1 MTIRLKI
8 LALAFSILVIF
19 GIVVTVSAV
28 LQFKMIG
35 ELKLFFDY
43 LVPIRTHAASLDVL
57 TDEYE
62 LIPLRLLRR
71 SNVPRE
77 EIEIESAQALKDAD
91 SIKGDF
97 RELNTLLSAALA
109 DDGLSRQ
116 TREVYS
122 GLKEDIH
129 FAERHLDPFL
139 TTGERVLKAV
149 AEGHRDEAVALSSGF
164 RETETAFGEDTA
176 AMRQKLAQ
184 LAAFRGASMFS
195 EQQTMGLLSIALFV
209 LAALL
214 GIVAGSLVASDI
226 VSGLRRLI
234 EGAKAVEAGE
244 LTVTLPSGGVD
255 EIGQLQAAFN
265 RMVEQIRSKEKIKDV
280 FGKFVDPRIVANL
293 IKNETDAVDHA
304 ERQIVTV
311 FFSDISGFT
320 SISEQLTATA
330 TVNLL
335 NHYFTAVADLVRVSG
350 GIVDKYM
357 GDGIMAFWAAPFSTG
372 DAHAA
377 AACLC
382 ALKQQEAI
390 EALNTDLPNVVG
402 LRRAAPSL
410 CVRMGLASGEVV
422 LGTIGSKV
430 SKSFT
435 VIGDAVNLAAR
446 LEGANKIYRT
456 QIIIADETLRLT
468 GEELETRELDLITVA
483 GKSEPVRIHE
493 LLGPAGLLAPE
504 QADLVKEFGN
514 GLAAYRTQEWDG
526 AERQFRRCLEIKP
539 ADGPSALYLER
550 IAQLRK
556 QATPAD
562 WDGVWH
568 LTKK

>member
-8 LALAFSILVIF
+8 LALAFGILVIF
-19 GIVVTVSAV
+19 GIVVSVSAF

-35 ELKLFFDY
+35 ELKLFLDY
-43 LVPIRTHAASLDVL
+43 LVPVRTHAASLDVL

-71 SNVPRE
+71 SNVPQE
-77 EIEIESAQALKDAD
+77 EIENERARALKDVE
-91 SIKGDF
+91 SIKEDF
-97 RELNTLLSAALA
+97 RELHMLLAAALA
-109 DDGLSRQ
+109 DDKLPRQ
-116 TREVYS
+116 TRDVYA

-129 FAERHLDPFL
+129 FAERSLDPFF
-139 TTGERVLKAV
+139 TTGERVLKAI
-149 AEGHRDEAVALSSGF
+149 AEGRHDEGIALSLGF
-164 RETETAFGEDTA
+164 RETETTYGDDTA

-184 LAAFRGASMFS
+184 LAAFRGASIYS
-195 EQQTMGLLSIALFV
+195 KQQTIGLLSIALFV

-214 GIVAGSLVASDI
+214 GLVAGSLVATDI
-226 VSGLRRLI
+226 VNGLRRLI
-234 EGAKAVEAGE
+234 EGAKAVEAGH
-244 LTVTLPSGGVD
+244 LTVTLPSGGGD

-265 RMVEQIRSKEKIKDV
+265 RMVEQIRAKEKIKDV
-280 FGKFVDPRIVANL
+280 FGKFVDPRIVAGL
-293 IKNETDAVDHA
+293 IKNESGEVDHA

-330 TVNLL
+330 IVNLL
-335 NHYFTAVADLVRVSG
+335 NHYFTAVTDLVRVGG

-372 DAHAA
+372 DTHAA
-377 AACLC
+377 SACLC

-390 EALNTDLPNVVG
+390 EALNKDLPNIVG

-410 CVRMGLASGEVV
+410 RVRMGLASGEVV
-422 LGTIGSKV
+422 IGTIGSMV

-456 QIIIADETLRLT
+456 RIIIADETLRLA

-493 LLGPAGLLAPE
+493 LIGPTGQLGPE
-504 QADLVKEFGN
+504 QAELVEEFGN
-514 GLAAYRTQEWDG
+514 GLAAYRTQEWDN
-526 AERQFRRCLEIKP
+526 AERQFRRCLEIMP
-539 ADGPSALYLER
+539 ADGPSVLCIER
-550 IAQLRK
+550 IAELRK
-556 QATPAD
+556 QPPPAD

-568 LTKK
+568 LAKK